1 MSLSLLLFLGTSRSS
16 ARRLISASYTRPT
29 IPRVLVNNK
38 KSNSFSNIIVLIA
51 LTLETAI
58 YRRPNINLRVVILTT
73 AFSRIIPYTLYT
85 IIAKAIRIGNCSR

>member
-16 ARRLISASYTRPT
+16 AYRLISASRTRPT
-29 IPRVLVNNK
+29 IPKVLVNNE
-38 KSNSFSNIIVLIA
+38 KSNGFSNIIVLIA

-58 YRRPNINLRVVILTT
+58 YRRPNINSRVVISTT
-73 AFSRIIPYTLYT
+73 AFSRVIPYALCT

>member
-1 MSLSLLLFLGTSRSS
+1 MSLLLFLGKSRSS
-16 ARRLISASYTRPT
+16 ARRLISASRTRPT

-58 YRRPNINLRVVILTT
+58 YRRPNINLQVVILTT
-73 AFSRIIPYTLYT
+73 AFSRVIPYALYT